1 MIFAGEYIKKYKRA
15 LVTGCSLKRS
25 SCESVNSLQDFKHL
39 TQRKTK
45 VGIITLS
52 YYSDLHSIYA

>member
-1 MIFAGEYIKKYKRA
+1 MIFAGEYIKYKRA
-15 LVTGCSLKRS
+15 LVRGCSLKRP

-39 TQRKTK
+39 IQRKTK

-52 YYSDLHSIYA
+52 YYPNLHSVCA